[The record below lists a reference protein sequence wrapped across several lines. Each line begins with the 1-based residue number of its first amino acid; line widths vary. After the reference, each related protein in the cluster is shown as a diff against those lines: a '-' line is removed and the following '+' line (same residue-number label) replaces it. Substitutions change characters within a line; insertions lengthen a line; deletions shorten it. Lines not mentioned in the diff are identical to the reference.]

1 MYNIISVH
9 DFPIIKDQDWI
20 QLYPSYKEKLHSR
33 IRKFFDILANSQS
46 VLFVRWGAVSIPQ
59 AAELG
64 SVLASITPGK
74 CNILFLDPVAG
85 LPSVKELD
93 WGIDG
98 TCTVQVPS

>member
-1 MYNIISVH
+1 MG
-9 DFPIIKDQDWI
+9 
-20 QLYPSYKEKLHSR
+20 E
-33 IRKFFDILANSQS
+33 
-46 VLFVRWGAVSIPQ
+46 VSIPQ